1 MILFL
6 CFYAEATP
14 LYLSDYLG
22 VASGSYTTTSYSP
35 YTTVNQQCYGFGA
48 DRIGSWSSSKIS
60 FQDRGIFNKG
70 IGAHSAS
77 SIVFYL
83 NPLRNI
89 QSFTTFETIV
99 GIDVSGGYGTR
110 FKVYVDAVLV
120 ENVVVA
126 SVSSA
131 SIYLSV
137 DVTNATT
144 LSLINEDYGARGG
157 NHSAW
162 ADAKLTGSVPEPA
175 NFLMAL
181 GTILFLLLK
190 K

>member
-1 MILFL
+1 MVIFL
-6 CFYAEATP
+6 EATP

-22 VASGSYTTTSYSP
+22 VASGSYTTVSYSP
-35 YTTVNQQCYGFGA
+35 YMTINQQCYAFGA
-48 DRIGSWSSSKIS
+48 DRPGNYSTNKIS

-77 SIVFYL
+77 SILFYL
-83 NPLRNI
+83 NPLRAI
-89 QSFTTFETIV
+89 QSFSTFETIV

-110 FKVYVDAVLV
+110 FKIYLDGVLV
-120 ENVVVA
+120 ENVVVS
-126 SVSSA
+126 SVSA
-131 SIYLSV
+131 PSIYISV

-144 LSLINEDYGARGG
+144 LSLVNEDYGPRGG

-175 NFLMAL
+175 NFLLAL
-181 GTILFLLLK
+181 VMVSFLLYK
-190 K
+190 KL